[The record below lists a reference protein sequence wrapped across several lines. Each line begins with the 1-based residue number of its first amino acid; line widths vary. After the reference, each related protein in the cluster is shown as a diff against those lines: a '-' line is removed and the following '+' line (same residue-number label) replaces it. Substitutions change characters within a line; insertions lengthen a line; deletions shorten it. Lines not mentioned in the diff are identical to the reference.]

1 MLEVK
6 DLFVKKGDFILDNI
20 SFKVDKNSYFVILGK
35 TGSGKTMLLE
45 SIAGLLSNIKGHIYL
60 NKKEITYLPPEKRDF
75 GFVYQDFM
83 LFSNMSVKENI
94 TYSSRYK
101 NIKDEKILL
110 DDLSGFLCIKDLL
123 YRDIA
128 HLSGGEKQRVAIARA
143 IYSRPKLLLLDE
155 PLSAIDPTLRSSIMK
170 LLKDITKRYDTTI
183 LHVTHNFKEA
193 SFLADK
199 IAVML
204 DGKILQIGKANEV
217 LNKPSSIE
225 VAKFLGFKNIFK
237 GSFFNFEGNKREKYF
252 SVDPNRIL
260 FSYTKND
267 KEFCDEC
274 KIESVIDI
282 TDHYKVFAKV
292 KKRVVFAKV
301 PKNMFD
307 RLELKEGKSCL
318 LCISAENIEEIR
330 ASSE

>member
-1 MLEVK
+1 MLEVR
-6 DLFVKKGDFILDNI
+6 DLFVKKGSFILDKL
-20 SFKVDKNSYFVILGK
+20 SFRVEKNSYFVILGK

-45 SIAGLLSNIKGHIYL
+45 SIAGLLSGIRGHIFL
-60 NKKEITYLPPEKRDF
+60 DGEEITYLAPERRDF

-83 LFSNMSVKENI
+83 LFSNMSVKDNI

-101 NIKDEKILL
+101 DIKDRENLL
-110 DDLSGFLCIKDLL
+110 NDLGEFLHIKKLFD
-123 YRDIA
+123 RDVSF
-128 HLSGGEKQRVAIARA
+128 LSGGEKQRVALARA

-170 LLKDITKRYDTTI
+170 LLKDIVKRYDTTI
-183 LHVTHNFKEA
+183 IHVTHNFKEA
-193 SFLADK
+193 SFLADR

-204 DGKILQIGKANEV
+204 DGKILQIGKANDV
-217 LNKPSSIE
+217 LNRPSSIE

-237 GSFFNFEGNKREKYF
+237 GSFFNFEGVKKEKYF

-274 KIESVIDI
+274 IIESVVDI
-282 TDHYKVFAKV
+282 TDHYKVFAKI
-292 KKRVVFAKV
+292 KKRVVFAKI

-318 LCISAENIEEIR
+318 MCIDDKDIEEIK
-330 ASSE
+330 S

>member
-6 DLFVKKGDFILDNI
+6 DLFVKKGDFILDKL
-20 SFKVDKNSYFVILGK
+20 SFRVEKNSYFVILGK

-45 SIAGLLSNIKGHIYL
+45 SIAGLLSSIKGHIFL
-60 NKKEITYLPPEKRDF
+60 EGKEITFLPPEKRDF

-94 TYSSRYK
+94 TYSARYK
-101 NIKDEKILL
+101 DIKDKKNLLNDLSEFLHIKELL
-110 DDLSGFLCIKDLL
+110 D
-123 YRDIA
+123 RDIT
-128 HLSGGEKQRVAIARA
+128 HLSGGEKQRVALARA
-143 IYSRPKLLLLDE
+143 IYSKPKLLLLDE

-170 LLKDITKRYDTTI
+170 LLKDIVKRYDTTI

-193 SFLADK
+193 SFLADR

-204 DGKILQIGKANEV
+204 DGKILQIGKANDV
-217 LNKPSSIE
+217 LNRPSSIE

-237 GSFFNFEGNKREKYF
+237 GSFFNFDGVKKEKYF

-274 KIESVIDI
+274 KIDSVIDI

-318 LCISAENIEEIR
+318 MCIDSRDIEEIKGN
-330 ASSE
+330 EK

>member
-6 DLFVKKGDFILDNI
+6 DLFVKKGDFILDKL
-20 SFKVDKNSYFVILGK
+20 SFGVEKNSYFVILGK

-45 SIAGLLSNIKGHIYL
+45 SVAGLLGDIKGQIFL
-60 NKKEITYLPPEKRDF
+60 EGKDITYLPPEKRDF

-94 TYSSRYK
+94 IYSSRYK
-101 NIKDEKILL
+101 DIKDKEQLL
-110 DDLSGFLCIKDLL
+110 EDLSQFLRIKDLL
-123 YRDIA
+123 HRDVT
-128 HLSGGEKQRVAIARA
+128 HLSGGEKQRVALARA

-155 PLSAIDPTLRSSIMK
+155 PLSAIDPTLRNSIMK
-170 LLKDITKRYDTTI
+170 LLKSITIRYDTTI
-183 LHVTHNFKEA
+183 IHVTHNFKEA

-204 DGKILQIGKANEV
+204 DGKILQIGKANDV
-217 LNKPSSIE
+217 LNRPSSIE

-237 GSFFNFEGNKREKYF
+237 GSFFNFSGVKKEKYY

-260 FSYTKND
+260 FSYRKND
-267 KEFCDEC
+267 KEFCSEC

-318 LCISAENIEEIR
+318 MCIDSKDIEEIR
-330 ASSE
+330 GNEK